1 MEGSKVKADLL
12 KDWDAVRQSIKRGLE
27 RLGHDI
33 LIECMD
39 PEGERRKGSAEKNK
53 ADRKV

>member
-39 PEGERRKGSAEKNK
+39 PEGERRKRECREKQS
-53 ADRKV
+53 RS